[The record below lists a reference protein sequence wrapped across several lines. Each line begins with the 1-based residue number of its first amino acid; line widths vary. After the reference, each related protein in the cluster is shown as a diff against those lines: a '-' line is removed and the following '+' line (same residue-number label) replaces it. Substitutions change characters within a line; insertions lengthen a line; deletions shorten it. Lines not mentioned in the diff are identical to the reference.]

1 MSDNLKTIR
10 ELAEELGVSKKKI
23 HYQVSKLDTDL
34 IQRLDGTIYLDKSAI
49 SKIKSSIGYITPAE
63 LDTSGIQSRHKL
75 DSVLDT
81 EKKGTDMK
89 KYHKLVNTYFSV
101 GNDNANK
108 VQNSLIFGDKW
119 KILSINKK
127 KKLLH
132 YLEIIMFDPEKY
144 VVFLL
149 KIEKNI
155 NILTKGQQKPVTTV
169 SNYIKS
175 LHDSFKSDKTYS
187 IRDGLIDSNYYIQSQ
202 KSKASLEY
210 IPRLSSDFYQYIL
223 HFII

>member
-1 MSDNLKTIR
+1 
-10 ELAEELGVSKKKI
+10 
-23 HYQVSKLDTDL
+23 
-34 IQRLDGTIYLDKSAI
+34 
-49 SKIKSSIGYITPAE
+49 
-63 LDTSGIQSRHKL
+63 
-75 DSVLDT
+75 
-81 EKKGTDMK
+81 
-89 KYHKLVNTYFSV
+89 
-101 GNDNANK
+101 
-108 VQNSLIFGDKW
+108 
-119 KILSINKK
+119 
-127 KKLLH
+127 
-132 YLEIIMFDPEKY
+132 MFDPEKY

-155 NILTKGQQKPVTTV
+155 NILTKGKQKPVTTV

-210 IPRLSSDFYQYIL
+210 IPRLSSDFYQYIF

>member
-1 MSDNLKTIR
+1 
-10 ELAEELGVSKKKI
+10 
-23 HYQVSKLDTDL
+23 
-34 IQRLDGTIYLDKSAI
+34 
-49 SKIKSSIGYITPAE
+49 
-63 LDTSGIQSRHKL
+63 
-75 DSVLDT
+75 
-81 EKKGTDMK
+81 MK

-127 KKLLH
+127 KELLH

-169 SNYIKS
+169 SNYIQS
-175 LHDSFKSDKTYS
+175 LHDSFKSDKTYT